1 MKFVII
7 GTGAIG
13 GYYGARLQEAG
24 HEVIFVARGA
34 HLEALQNNGL
44 EIKHP
49 DWNFHQKVTAL
60 ELGDLTTKYK
70 ARDIDAL
77 FLCTKAMATAEIA
90 LALRF
95 WIRQTSLAL
104 ISLQNGVANEAMLEK
119 NLENAWIIGG
129 IARRIGGGIS
139 APGKIKVQ
147 GVAEVLLGAW
157 PDKRSTPAEYHT
169 GVETIINV
177 MNAANIPTTMTDN
190 IREEL
195 WRKLVINNGVNPLTA
210 LTGLDTGALLKNPEL
225 AALVKKMMSETVTAS
240 RAEGLSLTSKD
251 AAEMFEL
258 ISTFDAIKSS
268 MQIDVEMGRVPEI
281 DAITGPVIAGA
292 KELGISAPITEA
304 ISALLK
310 QKIKTSG

>member
-7 GTGAIG
+7 GAGAIG

-24 HEVIFVARGA
+24 HEVIFIARGA

-44 EIKHP
+44 EVVHP
-49 DWNFHQKVTAL
+49 DWHFHQPVIAL
-60 ELGDLTTKYK
+60 ELGDFTTKYK
-70 ARDIDAL
+70 ASDIDAL
-77 FLCTKAMATAEIA
+77 FLCTKAIATAEIA

-104 ISLQNGVANEAMLEK
+104 VSLQNGVDNEAILEK

-129 IARRIGGGIS
+129 IARRIGGGIV
-139 APGKIKVQ
+139 APGKIDVQ

-157 PDKRSTPAEYHT
+157 PDHRATPKEYHA
-169 GVETIINV
+169 GVQSLVDTL
-177 MNAANIPTTMTDN
+177 NAAHIPTTMTDN

-195 WRKLVINNGVNPLTA
+195 WRKLIINNGVNPLTA
-210 LTGLDTGALLKNPEL
+210 LTGLDTGALLQNPDL

-240 RAEGLSLTSKD
+240 RAEGLQLTSKD
-251 AAEMFEL
+251 AKEMFEL

-268 MQIDVEMGRVPEI
+268 MQIDVELGRAPEI